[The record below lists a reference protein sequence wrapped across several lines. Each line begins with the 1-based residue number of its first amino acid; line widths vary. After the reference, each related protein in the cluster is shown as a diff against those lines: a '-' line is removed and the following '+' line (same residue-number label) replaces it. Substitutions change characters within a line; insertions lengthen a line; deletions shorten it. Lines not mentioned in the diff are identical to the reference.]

1 MDAQTI
7 AQGLDRGSRS
17 GEGWTA
23 CCPAHDDRT
32 PSLSITDSADSVLV
46 HCHAG
51 CSQDE
56 VIDALKAKGLWE
68 PKPNGSAGPSARR
81 RGKIVATYDYVTEQ
95 GELAYQVVRFEPKD
109 FRQRRPDGDGWQWN
123 LRGVTRVPYRLPEIM
138 ATSPRRG
145 ILIVEGE
152 KDADNLAAIGVVA
165 TTCPGGAER

>member
-95 GELAYQVVRFEPKD
+95 GELATQCHFCHTRYSFSAAEVEAIIEDPDAESPVVH
-109 FRQRRPDGDGWQWN
+109 
-123 LRGVTRVPYRLPEIM
+123 
-138 ATSPRRG
+138 
-145 ILIVEGE
+145 
-152 KDADNLAAIGVVA
+152 
-165 TTCPGGAER
+165 